1 MFLWRALY
9 RGAGLWNVAQILVF
23 LPLTLSTLSR
33 PAFLFLSLLLFVQS
47 AIHCTLLYVWQA
59 AAPALPF
66 FQAPIH
72 PFLLLVCLNLFS
84 SKDAHPW
91 LALAAHWWGRVLSWS
106 SPAFFVFEGLSSLIV
121 VQTLGRQG
129 RKLIDYDENW
139 QIGLLI
145 ASAAGYV
152 AAAWW
157 IVASYPWTATTP
169 LSSTLL
175 GVALSSLVFLT
186 LIGFALRRTNV
197 IESAGMALF
206 LAYNFWLCADVTDPR
221 ANEWPAFTSSYSPL
235 FGNLLPH
242 LQTLASFMTTAI
254 PKPTLLALVYR
265 LSILHFASR
274 IIPTIGADAWEG
286 ETGVDGGWE
295 GRPSSQI
302 TRIILTYRQT
312 IFTTVY
318 SHLLLLDH
326 SQQVWWRWMSVFFTL
341 VMWALELVVSPE
353 DEELDVKAWKDD

>member
-1 MFLWRALY
+1 MFLWRILQ
-9 RGAGLWNVAQILVF
+9 RGAGLWNVVQILVF
-23 LPLTLSTLSR
+23 LPLALSTLSR
-33 PAFLFLSLLLFVQS
+33 PAFLLLSLLLTVQS
-47 AIHCTLLYVWQA
+47 FIHCTLLWVWQSA
-59 AAPALPF
+59 ALPF
-66 FQAPIH
+66 LQLPVH

-91 LALAAHWWGRVLSWS
+91 LGLLAQWWGHILAWS

-121 VQTLGRQG
+121 VQTMGKQG
-129 RKLIDYDENW
+129 RKLIDYNENW
-139 QIGLLI
+139 QIPLLI
-145 ASAAGYV
+145 VSAAGYV
-152 AAAWW
+152 TAAWW

-197 IESAGMALF
+197 IETAGMALF
-206 LAYNFWLCADVTDPR
+206 LAYNFWLCADVPDTR
-221 ANEWPAFTSSYSPL
+221 MSEWPAFTSSYVPL
-235 FGNLLPH
+235 LGNLMPH
-242 LQTLASFMTTAI
+242 LQTLASFLTTAI
-254 PKPTLLALVYR
+254 PKPTLFALFYR
-265 LSILHFASR
+265 LAILHFASQ

-286 ETGVDGGWE
+286 EHGVDGGWD
-295 GRPSSQI
+295 GRPSSSI
-302 TRIILTYRQT
+302 TRTVLTYRQT

-341 VMWALELVVSPE
+341 VMWALELVVTPE
-353 DEELDVKAWKDD
+353 DDDIDVKTWKVD